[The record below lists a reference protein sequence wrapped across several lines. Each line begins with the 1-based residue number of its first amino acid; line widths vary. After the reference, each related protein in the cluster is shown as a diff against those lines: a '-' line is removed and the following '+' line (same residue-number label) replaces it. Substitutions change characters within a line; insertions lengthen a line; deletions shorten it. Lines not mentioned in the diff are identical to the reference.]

1 MTKEKLGSLTIFLG
15 CNDTV
20 MESMMFQGKLLKD
33 KGYRVYI
40 GCLEK
45 LKHILIRP
53 FISNIFIKIIPKLS

>member
-45 LKHILIRP
+45 LKQ
-53 FISNIFIKIIPKLS
+53 SSYS